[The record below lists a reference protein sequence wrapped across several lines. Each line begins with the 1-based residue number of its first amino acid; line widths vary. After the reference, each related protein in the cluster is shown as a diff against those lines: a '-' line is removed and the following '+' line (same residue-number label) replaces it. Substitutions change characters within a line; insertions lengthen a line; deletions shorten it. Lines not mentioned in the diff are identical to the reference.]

1 MFTFRNGNGAFA
13 FKENTLNEN
22 IRYSLRNLG
31 KKLTHVKED
40 INDDLPLNNLNAP
53 EIFHTQD
60 STTESLSNLSNRKR
74 SITKY
79 DQDLIGNCTF
89 TETRCRPLT
98 AKRKI
103 EFEPPDDANNPPK
116 TVRIIRASAK
126 SIARRLKA
134 SSLKKLALSA
144 PESGFSIASNGS
156 NCQPEN
162 YYQSCINDRLL
173 TSNIKPGPVRI
184 KVKRRKK
191 RPESCGMMPAV
202 ISSKDR
208 PESFGGILPAIS
220 NKDQTESCG
229 RIPPIISN
237 NSKTCDGTLSMQLNY
252 SYTNLLNKFK
262 TENSSSRFTLGGVS
276 EKPSNPDQRKYF
288 HEQTWQN
295 SKDVYEFQEED
306 DAAIL
311 PQPPKIF
318 SLSNKNEVN
327 NEKSKNVD
335 FTPEKYSRKLKL
347 TLKVKKDYVLDLNID
362 GKVRVLEPQY
372 EVLRLQA
379 D

>member
-1 MFTFRNGNGAFA
+1 M
-13 FKENTLNEN
+13 
-22 IRYSLRNLG
+22 
-31 KKLTHVKED
+31 
-40 INDDLPLNNLNAP
+40 PLHNSNAP
-53 EIFHTQD
+53 ESFHSQD
-60 STTESLSNLSNRKR
+60 SNTELSANPNNRKR

-103 EFEPPDDANNPPK
+103 EFEPADDANNPPRK

-134 SSLKKLALSA
+134 NSLKKLALSA
-144 PESGFSIASNGS
+144 AESALTTASNGS
-156 NCQPEN
+156 NCEPENSFTYRPENSSNCQPGNSYNCQPDNSSNYRPENSSSCRPDNSSSCQPEN
-162 YYQSCINDRLL
+162 NYQSCINDRLL
-173 TSNIKPGPVRI
+173 TNNINSGPVKI

-191 RPESCGMMPAV
+191 RPESCATMPTPF
-202 ISSKDR
+202 SNKDR
-208 PESFGGILPAIS
+208 PESCVGIAPFVSDKA
-220 NKDQTESCG
+220 KTDTCG
-229 RIPPIISN
+229 ETPP
-237 NSKTCDGTLSMQLNY
+237 KTCDRSLSMQLNY

-262 TENSSSRFTLGGVS
+262 AENSSSKYTSGGVS
-276 EKPSNPDQRKYF
+276 EPSNQRKYF
-288 HEQTWQN
+288 REQSWQN
-295 SKDVYEFQEED
+295 SKDVYEFEEED

-318 SLSNKNEVN
+318 SLSNKSEADD
-327 NEKSKNVD
+327 KAKKAD
-335 FTPEKYSRKLKL
+335 FEPEKYSRKLKL